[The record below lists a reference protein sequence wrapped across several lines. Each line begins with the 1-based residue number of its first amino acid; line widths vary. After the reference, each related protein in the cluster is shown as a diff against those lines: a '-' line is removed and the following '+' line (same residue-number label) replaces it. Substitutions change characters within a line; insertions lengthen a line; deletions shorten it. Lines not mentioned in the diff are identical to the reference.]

1 MMCLHT
7 SITIQLIDFFKVKNT
22 LIDVVDGFDQYSIV
36 YLLHHCPQ
44 WLILRR
50 SLELSCKLTTKV
62 GESSKL
68 TITLA
73 GGRGV
78 EGEGGLFNVPGSS
91 FTARGVTN

>member
-1 MMCLHT
+1 MMCHHT

-22 LIDVVDGFDQYSIV
+22 LIDVVDGFDQISIV
-36 YLLHHCPQ
+36 YLRHHCPQ

-50 SLELSCKLTTKV
+50 SLGLSLSCKLTTKV

-73 GGRGV
+73 GGRDGR
-78 EGEGGLFNVPGSS
+78 GGRRV
-91 FTARGVTN
+91 V